1 MIKYGRFIARM
12 GQRDFYHFHL
22 AGQATISFF
31 VSIFYTDMAKAA
43 VKQAAPW
50 RARESRE
57 RQGRLK
63 AIAINPTVK

>member
-1 MIKYGRFIARM
+1 MTRM
-12 GQRDFYHFHL
+12 GQRDFYLFHL
-22 AGQATISFF
+22 AGQATLSF
-31 VSIFYTDMAKAA
+31 SIFYTDMAKAA

-50 RARESRE
+50 RAKESRE